1 MVVRS
6 HTMSRHSQRPS
17 DEQMQEASAME
28 AISSNNETITDNQFS
43 VPQHLSSGTIT
54 RSESSASPLLRDP
67 LVAPH
72 THTKPNPK
80 RCCHF
85 F

>member
-1 MVVRS
+1 
-6 HTMSRHSQRPS
+6 MSRHSQRPS

-67 LVAPH
+67 LCCAPH